1 MKKLKITKE
10 KFNKREDNLITK
22 DIYTNDK
29 NIKYKR

>member
-10 KFNKREDNLITK
+10 KFNKRGNNLITK